1 MREVIPYMA
10 QLSDIDSFKLE
21 CSKKYSDCE
30 NLLVLLFNYFPNERE
45 SLITRHFIASEGSVE
60 KCIKH
65 IERMQLWRQQSF
77 PFTVYPFDSNTKIP
91 VFYTF
96 GLDSLNHPLII
107 FRSTLSNVKTRNIEE
122 MVRLLIFNIEVALK
136 RLPENVLQ
144 ISMLMDRE
152 GMKFGPDYEF
162 YRRFGDLLSCY
173 YPCLMYRVFIY
184 PVNYAVRTMWDI
196 AKQLLPSRAKV
207 VVQPISTLDKLRQV
221 IPDSYI
227 PMHLGGSCT
236 YQFNAEDYPN
246 PFLEP
251 KSKYVPKEYN
261 NTATAPELTEEAVEQ
276 LYNDMYANDENPS
289 YINQES
295 VARSYNYNYMRQ
307 VYFGTDAANINAN
320 SNSTAKLDK
329 MEEDDA
335 WSEVNY

>member
-30 NLLVLLFNYFPNERE
+30 NLLVLLFNYFPNESE

-77 PFTVYPFDSNTKIP
+77 PFTVSPFDSNTKIP

-246 PFLEP
+246 PFLES
-251 KSKYVPKEYN
+251 KSTYTPLAAAN
-261 NTATAPELTEEAVEQ
+261 SSQSELTEEAVEQ
-276 LYNDMYANDENPS
+276 LYNDMHPYNENPS
-289 YINQES
+289 YFNQES
-295 VARSYNYNYMRQ
+295 VAHSYNYEYMKE
-307 VYFGTDAANINAN
+307 VYYGDVTTTTATRNHLGTVVD
-320 SNSTAKLDK
+320 
-329 MEEDDA
+329 EEDA
-335 WSEVNY
+335 WDEITD